1 MASYHPANFSG
12 LKHCVKGDIM
22 LLIVTWF
29 SNITLPKKPCD
40 SINRSTLRQVNTL
53 PSLASIGTVKVEI
66 LWSQFVPGFFK
77 TTWSKIHMTLS
88 VGIPQ
93 YKTRWYCRSRDV
105 MVLVCNVIS
114 QDNLIEGSCDFWLS
128 IAHQGK
134 LISCKVRWF

>member
-53 PSLASIGTVKVEI
+53 PSLVPIGTVKVEI

-77 TTWSKIHMTLS
+77 TRWSKIHMTLS

>member
-53 PSLASIGTVKVEI
+53 PSLVSIGTVKVEI

-114 QDNLIEGSCDFWLS
+114 QETWLKGHVTFDFL
-128 IAHQGK
+128 
-134 LISCKVRWF
+134 

>member
-53 PSLASIGTVKVEI
+53 PSLVSIGTMKMEI

-77 TTWSKIHMTLS
+77 TRWSKIHMTLS

-105 MVLVCNVIS
+105 MILVCNVIS
-114 QDNLIEGSCDFWLS
+114 QNNLIEGSCDFWLS